1 MAWRPTSRRFD
12 TNPGSAGSAA
22 AAPRYRWSAS
32 PSEAPPRTRSSAVA
46 CWHAAPRHGQPRA
59 RAAQRPGRA
68 PTRRSSHSAPKSDP
82 VVVPA
87 GRSGVGKMLV
97 AGAVEIDGGT
107 PRRARLKVIDGFGKQ
122 ELHAF
127 VLGAANPAG
136 HRRRAVLPEP
146 SRCPARR
153 DHPRPDGGTHRA
165 ALRTLVHKP
174 FTLNQVWT
182 KDFELK

>member
-1 MAWRPTSRRFD
+1 
-12 TNPGSAGSAA
+12 
-22 AAPRYRWSAS
+22 
-32 PSEAPPRTRSSAVA
+32 
-46 CWHAAPRHGQPRA
+46 
-59 RAAQRPGRA
+59 
-68 PTRRSSHSAPKSDP
+68 
-82 VVVPA
+82 
-87 GRSGVGKMLV
+87 
-97 AGAVEIDGGT
+97 
-107 PRRARLKVIDGFGKQ
+107 VIDGFGKQ

-174 FTLNQVWT
+174 STLNQVWT
-182 KDFELK
+182 KISS